1 MSNSPSGRWRAP
13 QLRVTIES
21 EGINH
26 ASWIELF
33 FDLVCVIVIA
43 ELSNYLS
50 EHLSFSGFVQFAA
63 LFVPCWWAWVLFT
76 FYIDRYDTDDVPH
89 RSLV

>member
-13 QLRVTIES
+13 QLRVTVES

-33 FDLVCVIVIA
+33 FDLVFVIVIA
-43 ELSNYLS
+43 ELSHYFS
-50 EHLSFSGFVQFAA
+50 EHLSFVPSTIISLASLLFAG
-63 LFVPCWWAWVLFT
+63 T
-76 FYIDRYDTDDVPH
+76 TR
-89 RSLV
+89 